1 MMILVHKQI
10 HKSAM
15 FYYIIKGVVL
25 CLCFVFCVLCFVCG
39 AKRES
44 FFTSRFCGCQ
54 KRDTHTHTH
63 TQRERETKTKKR
75 KTREREREKK
85 THSFL
90 KRETLLCTHTRD
102 ARTTVFGGGRFSTR

>member
-1 MMILVHKQI
+1 MILVHKQI
-10 HKSAM
+10 HKSA
-15 FYYIIKGVVL
+15 FYYIKGVVL
-25 CLCFVFCVLCFVCG
+25 LLCFVFCVLCFVCG

-44 FFTSRFCGCQ
+44 FLLLDFVGV
-54 KRDTHTHTH
+54 KKDTHTHTH
-63 TQRERETKTKKR
+63 TERERDKNKKKR

-85 THSFL
+85 RHSFL

>member
-1 MMILVHKQI
+1 MILVHKQI

-44 FFTSRFCGCQ
+44 FFYFSILWVSK
-54 KRDTHTHTH
+54 KRHTHTHTH
-63 TQRERETKTKKR
+63 TERERDKNKETKNS
-75 KTREREREKK
+75 RERERKK
-85 THSFL
+85 DILF
-90 KRETLLCTHTRD
+90 
-102 ARTTVFGGGRFSTR
+102 

>member
-1 MMILVHKQI
+1 MILVHKQI

-44 FFTSRFCGCQ
+44 FLLLDFVGV
-54 KRDTHTHTH
+54 KKETHTHTH
-63 TQRERETKTKKR
+63 TH
-75 KTREREREKK
+75 RERERQKQRNEK
-85 THSFL
+85 L
-90 KRETLLCTHTRD
+90 ERERERKKDIL
-102 ARTTVFGGGRFSTR
+102 F